1 LAPEAATLSSLK
13 FGQEFPMD
21 LEQSSTAVD
30 AAIAPPN
37 APANAPNGA
46 SNGTGGFGLPEL
58 LHALQAM
65 RTGDFSVRLPG
76 DQLGIE
82 GKIADTFN
90 EIVAANERMAEEL
103 EHVGLVVGR
112 EGKTRTRVKFGLQ
125 NGAWGE
131 MEVSVNNLI
140 DDLLWPTTA
149 VTHAITAVAQ
159 GDLLQTVRLDV
170 DGRPLQGEFLRLAT
184 IVNTM
189 IKQLSVFTS
198 EVTRVAREVG
208 TDGKLGG
215 QAQVREVTG
224 VWKDLTESVNSM
236 ASNLTA
242 QVRNIAEVTIA
253 VANGDLSK
261 KITVDV
267 RGEILQL
274 KEAINTMVDQLRSFA
289 SEVTRVAREVGTEG
303 RLGGQA
309 VVPGV
314 AGTWKD
320 LTDSVNAMCGNL
332 TDQVRNI
339 AQVTTAVAR
348 GDLSRKI
355 TVDVRGEI
363 LELKDTMNTMVDQ
376 LNAFAS
382 EVTRVAREVGT
393 EGRLGGQAQ
402 VPGVAGTWKDL
413 TDNVNS
419 MASNLTAQVR
429 NIAEVATAIAGG
441 DLSKKITVNVS
452 GEILQ
457 LKETIN
463 TMVDQLNA
471 FAGEVTRVAREVGT
485 DGRLGGQANVLGVA
499 GTWKDLTESVNSMAS
514 NLTAQVR
521 NIAEVSTAIANGD
534 LSKKITVNVSGEILQ
549 LKETINTMVDQL
561 NRFAGEVT
569 RVAREVGT
577 EGRLG
582 GQAQVSGVGGTWKD
596 LTDSVN
602 SMASN
607 LTGQVRN
614 IAEVATAVAQGDL
627 SKKIT
632 VNVSGEILQLKETIN
647 TMVDQLNRFAGEVT
661 RVAREVGTE
670 GRLGGQ
676 AQVSGVGG
684 TWKDLTDSVN
694 SMASNLTGQVRNI
707 AEVAT
712 AIATGDLSRKIT
724 VDVRGEIAQLK
735 ETINTMVDQLNR
747 FAGEVTRVAREVG
760 TEGRLG
766 GQAQVPGVA
775 GTWKDL
781 TDNVNSMASNLTGQV
796 RNIAEVTTA
805 VARGD
810 LSRKITVDVKG
821 EILELK
827 NTINTMVDQLNAFA
841 SEVTR
846 VAREVGTEGKL
857 GGQASVP
864 GVAGTWKDL
873 TDNVNFM
880 ASNLTGQVRNIAE
893 VATAIANGD
902 LSKKITVDVRGEIL
916 LLKETLNTMVDQL
929 RSFAA
934 EVTRVAR
941 EVGTEGR
948 LGGQAVVPGV
958 AGTWKDLTDNV
969 NLLAANLTT
978 QVRNIAEVTT
988 AVARGD
994 LSRKITVDV
1003 KGEILELKNTINT
1016 MVDQLNAFASEVTR
1030 VAREVG
1036 TEGKLGG
1043 QAAVPGVAGTWKD
1056 LTDTVNVMAA
1066 NLTEQVRGI
1075 VRVVTAVAMGDL
1087 QQNLTMASKG
1097 EVAALAETINNMTN
1111 TLATFADEVTTVAR
1125 EVGVEGRLG
1134 GQANVPGATGTWK
1147 DLTGNVNLLAANL
1160 TTQVRAIAEVATA
1173 VTKGDLTRSIQV
1185 EARGEVAELKDNINT
1200 MIGNLR
1206 LTTERNTEQDWLKTN
1221 LARFTN
1227 MLQGQRDLATVGRLL
1242 LSELAPLVEG
1252 QNGVIY
1258 LVEGEAN
1265 PGLRLLAAYAD
1276 DAELGHPERLRLGQ
1290 GLIGQSAADARRML
1304 ITQLPQT
1311 AVPITSGLFRS
1322 TPNNIVV
1329 LPVLFEGQ
1337 VKAVI
1342 ELGSV
1347 GSFTDLQMSFLE
1359 QLTSGIGIVLNS
1371 IEATMQTEALLT
1383 QSQQLA
1389 IELQTQQSELQQTNE
1404 QLEQKAQQ
1412 LAERNVEVERKNQ
1425 EIEQA
1430 RRAVEEKA
1438 TELAL
1443 TSKYK
1448 SEFLANMSHELRTPL
1463 NSILILGQQLGDNP
1477 EGNLSAR
1484 QVEFARTIHAAGTDL
1499 LNLISDI
1506 LDLSKIESGTVSV
1519 DAEEIFIGG
1528 LTETVTRPF
1537 RHEAESRGLFFDVQ
1551 ADPAL
1556 RSIVTDSKRLQQV
1569 LKNLLSNAFKFTD
1582 QGGIKLRI
1590 SAVPGGWSPEHP
1602 VLNNAPTVLAFEV
1615 ADTGIGI
1622 PLEKQRIIFE
1632 AFQQADASTSRKHG
1646 GTGLGL
1652 AISRELSN
1660 LLGGEI
1666 QLRSRPGVGSTFTL
1680 YLPATY
1686 VGPSFPQQPSTGA
1699 AAFRADAA
1707 IVATTTTAPERP
1719 AEPLLDDRQSIVAGD
1734 NVLLVVEDDPHYA
1747 RIMMDLARD
1756 HGMKVLVAMRG
1767 AEALV
1772 LAREFQPAAV
1782 SLDVFLPDM
1791 LGWTVLS
1798 QLKQNPATRH
1808 IPVQIVTLDE
1818 DRQHGL
1824 ARGAFSFMT
1833 KPATTEG
1840 LTEAL
1845 GKIIDYTKPRRKR
1858 LLVVEDDAA
1867 ERMSIASL
1875 LGHDDI
1881 DIASVE
1887 TGAEAID
1894 ALRIDPP
1901 DCVVLDLRL
1910 PDMSGFTVLEA
1921 IKDEPSLANLPVVV
1935 FTGRE
1940 LSPEED
1946 AQLHTMARSV
1956 VVKGVESPERLLDET
1971 ALFLHRVVGDL
1982 PAEKQRMLERL
1993 HSSDEDLV
2001 GKKVLLVDDDAR
2013 NIFALS
2019 AVLERRGMDVLT
2031 ATTGSEAIEILRTTP
2046 GVAIAL
2052 MDIMMPE
2059 MDGYQ
2064 TIEVI
2069 RGNPAFRRL
2078 PIIALTAK
2086 AMKGDREKCLEAG
2099 ASDYLA
2105 KPVNTEQLLSALRIW
2120 LHR

>member
-1 LAPEAATLSSLK
+1 MDQTTITNKKTANGVAKKKRGRPE
-13 FGQEFPMD
+13 D
-21 LEQSSTAVD
+21 R
-30 AAIAPPN
+30 
-37 APANAPNGA
+37 A
-46 SNGTGGFGLPEL
+46 SELTSPKELQEL
-58 LHALQAM
+58 LQSLRAM
-65 RTGDFSVRLPG
+65 RAGDFSVRMGVEHEGVL
-76 DQLGIE
+76 

-90 EIVAANERMAEEL
+90 DIVASNERMAQQL
-103 EHVGLVVGR
+103 ERVGEVVGR
-112 EGKTRTRVKFGLQ
+112 EGKTRHRVKFGVSH
-125 NGAWGE
+125 GAWGE
-131 MEVSVNNLI
+131 MESSINTLI
-140 DDLLWPTTA
+140 DDLVWPTKEVTTA
-149 VTHAITAVAQ
+149 IAAVAQ
-159 GDLLQTVRLDV
+159 GDLLKTVRTEV
-170 DGRPLQGEFLRLAT
+170 DGRPLKGEFLEAAT

-208 TDGKLGG
+208 TEGKLGG

-224 VWKDLTESVNSM
+224 VWKDLTENVNSM
-236 ASNLTA
+236 ANNLTA

-253 VANGDLSK
+253 VADGDLSK

-289 SEVTRVAREVGTEG
+289 SEVTRVAREVGTDG
-303 RLGGQA
+303 KLGGQA
-309 VVPGV
+309 IVPGV

-363 LELKDTMNTMVDQ
+363 LELKDTINTMVDQ
-376 LNAFAS
+376 LNGFAS

-393 EGRLGGQAQ
+393 EGKLGGQAA

-413 TDNVNS
+413 TDSVNF
-419 MASNLTAQVR
+419 MAGNLTAQVR
-429 NIAEVATAIAGG
+429 NIADVATAIAGG

-457 LKETIN
+457 LKETVN

-485 DGRLGGQANVLGVA
+485 EGRLGGQANVLGVA
-499 GTWKDLTESVNSMAS
+499 GTWKDLT
-514 NLTAQVR
+514 
-521 NIAEVSTAIANGD
+521 
-534 LSKKITVNVSGEILQ
+534 
-549 LKETINTMVDQL
+549 
-561 NRFAGEVT
+561 
-569 RVAREVGT
+569 
-577 EGRLG
+577 
-582 GQAQVSGVGGTWKD
+582 
-596 LTDSVN
+596 DSVN
-602 SMASN
+602 SMAGN
-607 LTGQVRN
+607 LT
-614 IAEVATAVAQGDL
+614 A
-627 SKKIT
+627 
-632 VNVSGEILQLKETIN
+632 
-647 TMVDQLNRFAGEVT
+647 
-661 RVAREVGTE
+661 
-670 GRLGGQ
+670 
-676 AQVSGVGG
+676 
-684 TWKDLTDSVN
+684 
-694 SMASNLTGQVRNI
+694 
-707 AEVAT
+707 
-712 AIATGDLSRKIT
+712 
-724 VDVRGEIAQLK
+724 
-735 ETINTMVDQLNR
+735 
-747 FAGEVTRVAREVG
+747 
-760 TEGRLG
+760 
-766 GQAQVPGVA
+766 
-775 GTWKDL
+775 
-781 TDNVNSMASNLTGQV
+781 QV

-827 NTINTMVDQLNAFA
+827 NTINTMVDQLNSFA

-857 GGQASVP
+857 GGQAEVP
-864 GVAGTWKDL
+864 EVAGTWKDL

-880 ASNLTGQVRNIAE
+880 ASNLTAQVRNIAE

-902 LSKKITVDVRGEIL
+902 LSKKITVDVRGEL
-916 LLKETLNTMVDQL
+916 LQLKETLNTTTDQL
-929 RSFAA
+929 RSFAG

-948 LGGQAVVPGV
+948 LGGQANVPGV

-1043 QAAVPGVAGTWKD
+1043 QAQVSGVAGTWKD

-1075 VRVVTAVAMGDL
+1075 VKVVTAVANGDL
-1087 QQNLTMASKG
+1087 KQNLAVKSKG
-1097 EVAALAETINNMTN
+1097 EVAALAETINNMTD
-1111 TLATFADEVTTVAR
+1111 TLATFADQVTTVAR

-1134 GQANVPGATGTWK
+1134 GQANVPGAAGTWK
-1147 DLTGNVNLLAANL
+1147 ALTGNVNLLAANL

-1185 EARGEVAELKDNINT
+1185 DARGEVAELKDNINT
-1200 MIGNLR
+1200 MIDNLR
-1206 LTTERNTEQDWLKTN
+1206 LTTDRNTEQDWLKTN
-1221 LARFTN
+1221 LAKFTN

-1242 LSELAPLVEG
+1242 LSELTPLVNA
-1252 QNGVIY
+1252 QQGVIY
-1258 LVEGEAN
+1258 QVESEELHT
-1265 PGLRLLAAYAD
+1265 LRLLSAYAD
-1276 DAELGHPERLRLGQ
+1276 DSVNGHPHRLRIGE
-1290 GLIGQSAADARRML
+1290 GLIGQCAADKRRML
-1304 ITQLPQT
+1304 ITDMPKR
-1311 AVPITSGLFRS
+1311 AVPIGSALFKVVPS
-1322 TPNNIVV
+1322 NIIV
-1329 LPVLFEGQ
+1329 LPILFENQ

-1342 ELGSV
+1342 ELASV
-1347 GSFTDLQMSFLE
+1347 SQFTALQTMFLE
-1359 QLTSGIGIVLNS
+1359 QLTASIGIVLNS
-1371 IEATMQTEALLT
+1371 IEATMQTEGLLK

-1389 IELQTQQSELQQTNE
+1389 AELQTQQRELQQTNE

-1430 RRAVEEKA
+1430 RRALEEKA
-1438 TELAL
+1438 AELAL

-1463 NSILILGQQLGDNP
+1463 NSILILGQQLADNP
-1477 EGNLSAR
+1477 DGNLTSK
-1484 QVEFARTIHAAGTDL
+1484 QTEFARTIHGAGTDL

-1506 LDLSKIESGTVSV
+1506 LDLSKIESGTVTV
-1519 DAEEIFIGG
+1519 EAEEIFFSN
-1528 LTETVTRPF
+1528 LLDAVARPF
-1537 RHEAESRGLFFDVQ
+1537 RHEAETKQLSFNVEL
-1551 ADPAL
+1551 DPAL
-1556 RSIVTDSKRLQQV
+1556 GRSLTTDSKRLQQV

-1582 QGGIKLRI
+1582 RGGVQLKVSL
-1590 SAVPGGWSPEHP
+1590 APTGWSSTHP
-1602 VLNNAPTVLAFEV
+1602 ILSQAQNVVSFEV

-1622 PLEKQRIIFE
+1622 PAEKQKIIFE
-1632 AFQQADASTSRKHG
+1632 AFQQADASTSRKYG

-1666 QLRSRPGVGSTFTL
+1666 QLRSSPTVGSTFTL
-1680 YLPATY
+1680 YLPVTY
-1686 VGPSFPQQPSTGA
+1686 AGPS
-1699 AAFRADAA
+1699 
-1707 IVATTTTAPERP
+1707 VATRPASMPGIAVAQMPSAPILPERP
-1719 AEPLLDDRQSIVAGD
+1719 IEQIPDDRHEIQPGDSI
-1734 NVLLVVEDDPHYA
+1734 LLIVEDDPHYC
-1747 RIMMDLARD
+1747 RVLIDLARD
-1756 HGMKVLVAMRG
+1756 KGFKVLVAMRG
-1767 AEALV
+1767 AEALE
-1772 LAREFQPAAV
+1772 LAKQYQPTAV
-1782 SLDVFLPDM
+1782 SLDIFLPDM
-1791 LGWTVLS
+1791 LGWSVLT
-1798 QLKQNPATRH
+1798 QLKQNPLTRH
-1808 IPVQIVTLDE
+1808 IPVQIITLDE
-1818 DRQHGL
+1818 DKHHGL
-1824 ARGAFSFMT
+1824 ARGAFSFVT

-1840 LTEAL
+1840 VEAAL
-1845 GKIIDYTKPRRKR
+1845 RRIKEYATPRRKR
-1858 LLVVEDDAA
+1858 LLVVEDNVA
-1867 ERMSIASL
+1867 EQMSISEL
-1875 LGHDDI
+1875 LGYDD
-1881 DIASVE
+1881 VE
-1887 TGAEAID
+1887 IETAGTGRD
-1894 ALRIDPP
+1894 ALDSLRRQPA

-1910 PDMSGFTVLEA
+1910 PDMSGFEVLEELSHD
-1921 IKDEPSLANLPVVV
+1921 KVLSEVPVVV

-1940 LSPEED
+1940 LSAEED
-1946 AQLHTMARSV
+1946 ARLHTMARSI

-1971 ALFLHRVVGDL
+1971 ALFLHRVVTEL

-1993 HSSDEDLV
+1993 TTSDEDLV
-2001 GKKVLLVDDDAR
+2001 GRTVLLVDDDAR

-2019 AVLERRGMDVLT
+2019 SVLERRGMRVLT
-2031 ATTGSEAIEILRTTP
+2031 ATTGNEAIQLLDSNNGI
-2046 GVAIAL
+2046 AIVL

-2064 TIEVI
+2064 TMEQI
-2069 RGNPAFRRL
+2069 RKNGNFRRL
-2078 PIIALTAK
+2078 PIVALTAK

-2105 KPVNTEQLLSALRIW
+2105 KPVNTEQLLSVLRSW